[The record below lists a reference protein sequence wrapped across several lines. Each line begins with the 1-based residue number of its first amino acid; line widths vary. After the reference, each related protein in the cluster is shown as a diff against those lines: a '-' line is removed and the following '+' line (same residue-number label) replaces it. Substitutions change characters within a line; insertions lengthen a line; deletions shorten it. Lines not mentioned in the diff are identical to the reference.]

1 MPYMLPEVLRRNSQL
16 RNGTAIPIQCLGDPL
31 QSVEKMACSRR
42 SDRADGGVGHQ
53 KVIKNETDRGGE
65 KRRERDGRRDE
76 QLEKMGGR
84 GVRRGAKMLSHF
96 TVPSRSSFCKS
107 ATKVSLRE
115 KAQSGCNQIVCEKV
129 RKLDSSRVPF
139 RVGLWEWES
148 ERIVD
153 CPVVHIGVPMRA

>member
-1 MPYMLPEVLRRNSQL
+1 MGLPVPRKERAMPYTLPEVLRRNSQS
-16 RNGTAIPIQCLGDPL
+16 RNSTAIPIQRLGDPL
-31 QSVEKMACSRR
+31 QSVEKMACSGR
-42 SDRADGGVGHQ
+42 SDCADGCVGHQ

-84 GVRRGAKMLSHF
+84 GVRRGVKTLSRF
-96 TVPSRSSFCKS
+96 TDPSRSSFCKS

-129 RKLDSSRVPF
+129 RKPDSRRVPF

-148 ERIVD
+148 ECIID
-153 CPVVHIGVPMRA
+153 